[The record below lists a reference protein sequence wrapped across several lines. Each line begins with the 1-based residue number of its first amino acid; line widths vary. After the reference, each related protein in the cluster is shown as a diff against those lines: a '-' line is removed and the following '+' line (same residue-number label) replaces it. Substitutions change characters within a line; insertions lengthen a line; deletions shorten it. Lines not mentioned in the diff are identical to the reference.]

1 MRVETKLITRF
12 RQHSLPYWPAGYAQS
27 EWEHLCVMQ
36 HHGVPTRL
44 LDWTTSL
51 LTALYFAL
59 DSIPDASH
67 KNECKPAVWILDP
80 VKLNQ
85 TNQNWPGKPGVGVLS
100 SVDPDVEPWMPNM
113 NSYMM
118 NLDYTV
124 GVEPIAMYGLYNND
138 RIFSQQGMFTVFG
151 RKIEPLEKLEE
162 STRYLEKVTVDA
174 DIAELENHLKVLGIN
189 KSKVYPGISS
199 YAEDLTKEEFE

>member
-1 MRVETKLITRF
+1 
-12 RQHSLPYWPAGYAQS
+12 
-27 EWEHLCVMQ
+27 
-36 HHGVPTRL
+36 
-44 LDWTTSL
+44 
-51 LTALYFAL
+51 
-59 DSIPDASH
+59 
-67 KNECKPAVWILDP
+67 
-80 VKLNQ
+80 
-85 TNQNWPGKPGVGVLS
+85 
-100 SVDPDVEPWMPNM
+100 
-113 NSYMM
+113 
-118 NLDYTV
+118 
-124 GVEPIAMYGLYNND
+124 MYGLYNND